1 MQLPGFEHL
10 QPASLGEALDLL
22 AEHGEQA
29 KLMAGGTD
37 LLVAMKQRL
46 LTPDYLVDLKRIPEL
61 DSIGED
67 EGGVRIGAL
76 TKLATIVESSL
87 IRERIPV
94 LAQAAGMVAAP
105 PLQNMGTL
113 GGNLC
118 LNTRCVYFNQSP
130 FWRQARGACYK
141 TGGDTCHVVKGGN
154 KCFATYQGDVAPAL
168 IALDARV
175 RIARKGGERSVPLA
189 DLYAGKGKRPLVLE
203 PGEVLLDVQVPSAAP
218 RTRGD
223 YQKLRYRGSMDF
235 PLVGVAAVLSREDG
249 TVCAGGKVVL
259 TAVSRGPL
267 AVEGASEMLQG
278 REVTEE
284 VASEVAEAAYQAA
297 RPINNVGSDAEYRRK
312 MVRVLTRKAILKAW
326 ERE

>member
-29 KLMAGGTD
+29 KVIAGGTD
-37 LLVAMKQRL
+37 LLVSMKQRL
-46 LTPDYLVDLKRIPEL
+46 LTPDHLVDLKTIPEL
-61 DSIGED
+61 DFIGED
-67 EGGVRIGAL
+67 DGGVRIGAL
-76 TKLATIVESSL
+76 TRLATIVNSSL

-94 LAQAAGMVAAP
+94 VAAP

-118 LNTRCVYFNQSP
+118 LNTRCYYFNQSP
-130 FWRQARGACYK
+130 FWRQVRGHCYK
-141 TGGDTCHVVKGGN
+141 SGGDTCHVVKGGS
-154 KCFATYQGDVAPAL
+154 KCLATYQGDVAPVL

-175 RIARKGGERSVPLA
+175 RIASKAAERTVPLA
-189 DLYAGKGKRPLVLE
+189 DLYTGKGKRPLALE
-203 PGEVLLDVQVPSAAP
+203 PGEVLLEVQVPAAP
-218 RTRGD
+218 SKTLGD

-235 PLVGVAAVLSREDG
+235 PLVGVAAVLSRENG
-249 TVCAGGKVVL
+249 TVCTGGKVVL

-267 AVEGASEMLQG
+267 AVGEAHEMLEG
-278 REVTEE
+278 REVTEK
-284 VASEVAEAAYQAA
+284 VASEIAEAAYQAA
-297 RPINNVGSDAEYRRK
+297 RPIDNVGSDADYRRK
-312 MVRVLTRKAILKAW
+312 MVRALTRRAILNAW

>member
-22 AEHGEQA
+22 AEHGEKA
-29 KLMAGGTD
+29 KVMAGGTD

-61 DSIGED
+61 DFIGED
-67 EGGVRIGAL
+67 DGGVRIGAL
-76 TKLATIVESSL
+76 TKLATIVGSSL

-175 RIARKGGERSVPLA
+175 RIARKGDERSVSLA

-203 PGEVLLDVQVPSAAP
+203 PGEVLLDVQVPAAASE
-218 RTRGD
+218 TRGD
-223 YQKLRYRGSMDF
+223 YEKLRYRGSMDF

-249 TVCAGGKVVL
+249 TACAGGKVVL

-267 AVEGASEMLQG
+267 VVEGASEMLQG
-278 REVTEE
+278 REVTGE

-312 MVRVLTRKAILKAW
+312 MVRALTRKAILKAW